1 MPKGPK
7 DMRNLLMGIQDARST
22 RGVMSRG
29 KPTYGAG
36 GGSSPNPQGNN
47 GKYVPPNGFLPT
59 AAGVPGGSGAP
70 EKTTGS
76 DMMERATGSS
86 TMSENRTPPRGNSKT
101 VTPMGKMQETAKALL
116 QARKMK

>member
-1 MPKGPK
+1 
-7 DMRNLLMGIQDARST
+7 MRQLLMGIQDARSS

-29 KPTYGAG
+29 KPVYGSG

-47 GKYVPPNGFLPT
+47 GNKAPNGFLPT
-59 AAGVPGGSGAP
+59 AAGVPGGTP
-70 EKTTGS
+70 EKATGS

-86 TMSENRTPPRGNSKT
+86 VMSENRTPPRGNSKV